1 MSKTIKLALFLAI
14 IAALATG
21 ILATVNQITA
31 PIIEQNAAG
40 ANTAALKELYP
51 DVKAF
56 TEVEFSDE
64 SNMVKQAYK
73 ADDSAYV
80 FIVESGK
87 GYADK
92 LGFIIGFDVDG
103 SNSKFKMTFNN
114 ETKGFGA
121 RLMDEPEYT
130 EAMTGM
136 STADS
141 IYMLSGATVSST
153 TMKTAIEHTIKV
165 FNSLSGNN
173 AKPADTKVEESVKI
187 LSKIAVDDK
196 TEYLVENKGFAGVNE
211 FKVLIGADGSIV
223 SVENTK
229 FNDTEEIGD
238 QAITKTYLAKFVGM
252 TKETF
257 KAELV
262 SGATYT
268 SQSLVDLLKYVLE
281 NHVVSDSKASS
292 QEAIVSKEASG
303 NHLVYLVK
311 VKSFSG
317 ENTFEITLDGESKR
331 VVSVKAVSMNDTEEI
346 GNAMVGDANYLA
358 KYTDLPYDSVTTVD
372 NVSGATVTTDSLK
385 SALKIA
391 IEDSLK

>member
-141 IYMLSGATVSST
+141 IYMLSGATLSST

-238 QAITKTYLAKFVGM
+238 QAITKTHLAKFVGM